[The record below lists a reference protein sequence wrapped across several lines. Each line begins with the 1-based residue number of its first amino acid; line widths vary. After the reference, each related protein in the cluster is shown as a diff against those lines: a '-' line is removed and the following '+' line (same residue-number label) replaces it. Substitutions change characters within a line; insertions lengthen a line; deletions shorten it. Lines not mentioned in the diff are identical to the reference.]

1 MSEPSWSQRLLS
13 KLKSPAPN
21 QPDPRVAILGVGNEL
36 NGDDRAG
43 VAVAEFLQAQIA
55 NPRVLVLNGGNAPE
69 NYVGKIIKFAPQ
81 IVLLIDAAD
90 LGEQP
95 GAVRLV
101 EWDETQ
107 GLSASTHSLPPSVMA
122 KYLIAE
128 LGCQVLVLAIQAG
141 SLELMQPLTPPVA
154 QAVDE
159 IVETL
164 SQI

>member
-1 MSEPSWSQRLLS
+1 MSEPSWSQQLQN

-21 QPDPRVAILGVGNEL
+21 QPDPRVVILGVGNEL

-43 VAVAEFLQAQIA
+43 VAVAEFLQAQLN
-55 NPRVLVLNGGNAPE
+55 NPRFLVLNGGNAPE
-69 NYVGKIIKFAPQ
+69 NYVGKVIKFAPQ
-81 IVLLIDAAD
+81 VVLLIDAAD
-90 LGEQP
+90 LGEPP

-154 QAVDE
+154 QAVGE

>member
-1 MSEPSWSQRLLS
+1 M
-13 KLKSPAPN
+13 KSPAPN
-21 QPDPRVAILGVGNEL
+21 QPDPRVVILGVGNEL

-43 VAVAEFLQAQIA
+43 VAVAEFLQAQLN
-55 NPRVLVLNGGNAPE
+55 NPRFLVLNGGNAPE
-69 NYVGKIIKFAPQ
+69 NYVGKVIKFAPQ
-81 IVLLIDAAD
+81 VVLLIDAAD
-90 LGEQP
+90 LGEPP

-154 QAVDE
+154 QAVGE